1 MRIGEVAELTGLN
14 ISNIRFYERK
24 GLLLPVREKES
35 KYRNYTQ
42 EDVSRIKK
50 ILLYRKM
57 GIAVETI
64 YLLLEGEA
72 DLTIVLERQRQ
83 ELAAQM
89 ENLQGAMDLC
99 CMVLKEERIDEEKL
113 DEYLNYMHEEEE
125 KGKKFAQ
132 MEELLED
139 IVEYTKIE
147 MLFREPCIAW
157 LVRKPWIAKTV
168 SILIW
173 AAILAVP
180 LINVYA
186 YAFQGGELKLYLIV
200 CYGIIIAIYAAGFL
214 AFRRAQ
220 KKEREERS
228 MEE

>member
-157 LVRKPWIAKTV
+157 QI
-168 SILIW
+168 
-173 AAILAVP
+173 
-180 LINVYA
+180 
-186 YAFQGGELKLYLIV
+186 G
-200 CYGIIIAIYAAGFL
+200 
-214 AFRRAQ
+214 RAHV
-220 KKEREERS
+220 
-228 MEE
+228 

>member
-72 DLTIVLERQRQ
+72 DLKIVLERQRQ

-89 ENLQGAMDLC
+89 ENLQGAMDL
-99 CMVLKEERIDEEKL
+99 
-113 DEYLNYMHEEEE
+113 
-125 KGKKFAQ
+125 
-132 MEELLED
+132 
-139 IVEYTKIE
+139 
-147 MLFREPCIAW
+147 
-157 LVRKPWIAKTV
+157 
-168 SILIW
+168 
-173 AAILAVP
+173 
-180 LINVYA
+180 
-186 YAFQGGELKLYLIV
+186 
-200 CYGIIIAIYAAGFL
+200 
-214 AFRRAQ
+214 
-220 KKEREERS
+220 
-228 MEE
+228 

>member
-1 MRIGEVAELTGLN
+1 
-14 ISNIRFYERK
+14 
-24 GLLLPVREKES
+24 
-35 KYRNYTQ
+35 
-42 EDVSRIKK
+42 
-50 ILLYRKM
+50 
-57 GIAVETI
+57 
-64 YLLLEGEA
+64 
-72 DLTIVLERQRQ
+72 
-83 ELAAQM
+83 M

-147 MLFREPCIAW
+147 MLFREPCIVW